1 MIKMMILAPRRPG
14 MSHTEFRDY
23 VTNIHGPLVKS
34 VPEVAADIRA
44 YHYNFPLPVD
54 ADEGFGH
61 PLGREYDIFTQAWF
75 ESVEAQKANMRH
87 PRYLSIIRPDEGRFA
102 DEANARFHYTRE
114 IELFSGPKEG
124 LKLFYARRRKPGLS
138 REAFQAAW
146 RERFPALLGDN
157 AVARGIIRRY
167 LQNHVTAESD
177 HPDGTNSKFFDLI
190 DEFVLGATADW
201 AAIGGDKD
209 LRARVAA
216 LEAELL
222 DTGRT
227 RAFFA
232 ETVRNI

>member
-23 VTNIHGPLVKS
+23 VTGVHGPLVKS

-44 YHYNFPLPVD
+44 YHYNFPLPMD

-61 PLGREYDIFTQAWF
+61 PLGREYDIVTQAWF
-75 ESVEAQKANMRH
+75 DSVEAQKANMRH
-87 PRYLSIIRPDEGRFA
+87 ARYLSIIRPDEGRFA

-114 IELFSGPKEG
+114 IELFAGPKDG
-124 LKLFYARRRKPGLS
+124 TKLFYARRRKPGLS
-138 REAFQAAW
+138 REAFQAEW
-146 RERFPALLGDN
+146 RERFPALLSENG
-157 AVARGIIRRY
+157 VARGAIRRY

-177 HPDGTNSKFFDLI
+177 HPDGGDDKFFDVI
-190 DEFVLGATADW
+190 DEFVLDSPADW
-201 AAIGGDKD
+201 AVLGGESD
-209 LRARVAA
+209 LRRKVAA

-222 DTGRT
+222 DLGRT

>member
-14 MSHTEFRDY
+14 MSHAEFRHY
-23 VTNIHGPLVKS
+23 VTQIHGPLVKS

-44 YHYNFPLPVD
+44 YHYNFPLTVT

-61 PLGREYDIFTQAWF
+61 RIGSEYDIVTQAWF
-75 ESVEAQKANMRH
+75 DSVEAQKANMRH

-114 IELFSGPKEG
+114 VELVAGPKEG
-124 LKLFYARRRKPGLS
+124 TKLFYARRRKPGLT

-146 RERFPALLGDN
+146 QERFPPLLAAN
-157 AVARGIIRRY
+157 AGASGIIRRY
-167 LQNHVTAESD
+167 VQNHVTAEED
-177 HPDGTNSKFFDLI
+177 HPDGADGKFFDLI
-190 DEFVLGATADW
+190 DEFVLESPADW
-201 AAIGGDKD
+201 AALGRESG
-209 LRARVAA
+209 LRAQVAA
-216 LEAELL
+216 LEAELT
-222 DTGRT
+222 DIGRT